1 MNLALYFWSLVVIWH
16 GNDRARLHKTA
27 AIHAFYTIKIYINEE
42 WFKWNAWAQEHQI
55 NPTYFSAL
63 VHASDCPDKEYR
75 IPFFLLAFGIIGV
88 FTAIMNLFSNCL
100 WSHSNSFRCEG
111 SKETVSFVWWINF
124 GLTCILFVFVFVG
137 E

>member
-1 MNLALYFWSLVVIWH
+1 MNLALYFWSLVVIWR
-16 GNDRARLHKTA
+16 GNVRARIHKTA

-42 WFKWNAWAQEHQI
+42 WNAWAQEHQI

-63 VHASDCPDKEYR
+63 VYASECPDKGYR

-88 FTAIMNLFSNCL
+88 FTAIMTFFSNTL
-100 WSHSNSFRCEG
+100 WTHSKSCRCEG
-111 SKETVSFVWWINF
+111 SKETVRFVQGINI

-137 E
+137 EY